1 MHIAKLSDMVR
12 GWFVGDFTPTALV
25 TQAVEVAVK
34 SYAAGDK
41 EERHYHK
48 VATETTL
55 ILTGRVRMNG
65 TEYLANEILVIE
77 PMESTDFEALEDTTT
92 VVVKVP
98 GAPKDKYL
106 GRPLL

>member
-1 MHIAKLSDMVR
+1 
-12 GWFVGDFTPTALV
+12 
-25 TQAVEVAVK
+25 
-34 SYAAGDK
+34 
-41 EERHYHK
+41 
-48 VATETTL
+48 
-55 ILTGRVRMNG
+55 MNG